1 MLKQLL
7 KNDLASSIFTHPPP
21 LPKINSF
28 CLSYIGRNKYYSK
41 FLISY
46 NRLKQK
52 LPLVKAFHTNF
63 KSKGTD
69 VFLTPSVIADIVLDL
84 RGIAVGGIKAAGV

>member
-1 MLKQLL
+1 M
-7 KNDLASSIFTHPPP
+7 
-21 LPKINSF
+21 
-28 CLSYIGRNKYYSK
+28 SYI
-41 FLISY
+41 
-46 NRLKQK
+46 RLKQK